1 MRLSPRSASGIIQP
15 RSGGAHPDRRR
26 PVATQPDQ
34 PIETSAG
41 DAAVTSEPSLGG
53 YSLAGFRT
61 RFDAN
66 LLDICVLLLVMMLAS
81 LAFSLDHSRLLES
94 EYAIYLIPYYLYYAI
109 IYFAVFWWVWGA
121 TPGKLIFGLRV
132 VDESGGPIG
141 IERALVRTVQIPLF
155 LGFIW
160 ATFDEQ
166 RQGIHDKMAGTYVI
180 DKRRGRATE
189 TAPAK

>member
-1 MRLSPRSASGIIQP
+1 M
-15 RSGGAHPDRRR
+15 
-26 PVATQPDQ
+26 ATQPDR
-34 PIETSAG
+34 PVETPAG

-53 YSLAGFRT
+53 YPLARFRT

-66 LLDICVLLLVMMLAS
+66 LLDLCVLLLVMMLAS

-94 EYAIYLIPYYLYYAI
+94 EFAIYIIPYYLYYAI
-109 IYFAVFWWVWGA
+109 IYFAVFWWIWGA

-132 VDESGGPIG
+132 VDETGGPIG
-141 IERALVRTVQIPLF
+141 IERALVRTVQIPLC

-160 ATFDEQ
+160 ASFDPS

-180 DKRRGRATE
+180 DRRRGRTTD
-189 TAPAK
+189 TAPTE

>member
-1 MRLSPRSASGIIQP
+1 MATQADRPSAE
-15 RSGGAHPDRRR
+15 SGGGEAG
-26 PVATQPDQ
+26 ATD
-34 PIETSAG
+34 
-41 DAAVTSEPSLGG
+41 EPSLGG
-53 YSLAGFRT
+53 YPLARFRT

-66 LLDICVLLLVMMLAS
+66 LLDLCVLLLVMMLAS

-94 EYAIYLIPYYLYYAI
+94 EFAIYIVPYYLYYAI

-132 VDESGGPIG
+132 VDHTGGPIG
-141 IERALVRTVQIPLF
+141 IERALVRTVQIPLC

-160 ATFDEQ
+160 ATFDER

-180 DKRRGRATE
+180 DRRRERTTE
-189 TAPAK
+189 TAPAE

>member
-1 MRLSPRSASGIIQP
+1 M
-15 RSGGAHPDRRR
+15 
-26 PVATQPDQ
+26 ATQPDQ

-53 YSLAGFRT
+53 YSLAGFRA

>member
-1 MRLSPRSASGIIQP
+1 
-15 RSGGAHPDRRR
+15 
-26 PVATQPDQ
+26 VATQPDQ

-41 DAAVTSEPSLGG
+41 DAAVTCEPSLDD
-53 YSLAGFRT
+53 YPLASVRS

-66 LLDICVLLLVMMLAS
+66 LLDLCVLLLVMMLAS

-94 EYAIYLIPYYLYYAI
+94 EFAIYIIPYYIYYAI
-109 IYFAVFWWVWGA
+109 IYFAVFWWAWGA

-160 ATFDEQ
+160 ASFDER
-166 RQGIHDKMAGTYVI
+166 RQGIHDKMAGTYVV
-180 DKRRGRATE
+180 DRRRGRTTE
-189 TAPAK
+189 TATSK